1 MAGIEID
8 DTTADALRDLAD
20 AAGLPLDA
28 YLAQVAEEKRRE
40 RALAEGAEIFRQVTS
55 DPETAAAF
63 DAEYGGPAPART
75 APRAA

>member
-8 DTTADALRDLAD
+8 DTTADMLQTLAD

-28 YLAQVAEEKRRE
+28 YLAQVADEKRRE
-40 RALAEGAEIFRQVTS
+40 RALAEGAEIFRRITS
-55 DPETAAAF
+55 DPDTVTAF
-63 DAEYGGPAPART
+63 DAEYGAPAAAQT

>member
-8 DTTADALRDLAD
+8 DTTADALRALAD

-40 RALAEGAEIFRQVTS
+40 RALAEGAEIFRRVTG
-55 DPETAAAF
+55 DPETVAAF
-63 DAEYGGPAPART
+63 DAEYGGPAPAQH

>member
-8 DTTADALRDLAD
+8 DTTADALRALAD

-40 RALAEGAEIFRQVTS
+40 RALAEGAEIFRQVTR

-63 DAEYGGPAPART
+63 DAEYGGPAPAQT